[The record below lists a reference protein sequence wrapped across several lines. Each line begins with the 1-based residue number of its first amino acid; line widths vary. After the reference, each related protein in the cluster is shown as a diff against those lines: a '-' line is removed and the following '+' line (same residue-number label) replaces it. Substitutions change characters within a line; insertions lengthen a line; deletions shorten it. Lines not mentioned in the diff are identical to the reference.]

1 MRKGL
6 CYYLTMA
13 KQNILIVAGEAS
25 GELYA
30 SHLVRA
36 IKEKDPKVRFFGLGG
51 EKMRREGVELYFN
64 IVEIAVMG
72 YLEVARSLLKFKK
85 IFDGLLKEVDKA
97 PCDLAILVDYPD
109 FNLRLAKE
117 LKKRGIPVIYYIS
130 PQVWAWKKKR
140 LKTIK
145 EVVSRMIVI
154 FPFEEEIYKKEGIPV
169 SFPGNP
175 LLDIVTPAL
184 SRKELFNKFNIAPGR
199 YTVALLPGSRTSEVK
214 SHLPIM
220 LDTAKI
226 LKQQLNDIQ
235 FLILRS
241 ATVKEDVF
249 KDIMNNYQL
258 PLHLLSGMTYE
269 GVAASDFAI
278 VASGT
283 ATLETAILGTPMVLI
298 YKVAFLT
305 WALVRMLVKLP
316 YVGIVNILFQKKV
329 VPEFLQFDAKAKK
342 IAPVIIKALTEPEEL
357 EKMKAS
363 LLKVRTILGEK
374 GASQRAAKIILDFP
388 GSA

>member
-1 MRKGL
+1 
-6 CYYLTMA
+6 MA

-36 IKEKDPKVRFFGLGG
+36 IKEIDPKVRFFGLGG
-51 EKMRREGVELYFN
+51 ERMRSEGVELYCN

-72 YLEVARSLLKFKK
+72 YLEVAKSLLNFKK
-85 IFDGLLKEVDKA
+85 IFDGLLKKVDKS

-175 LLDIVTPAL
+175 LLDIVVPSL
-184 SRKELFNKFNIAPGR
+184 SKKELFNKFHIPGSR

-226 LKQQLNDIQ
+226 LKDRARDIE
-235 FLILRS
+235 FLVLRS
-241 ATVKEDVF
+241 PTVKEDVF
-249 KDIMNNYQL
+249 KDIIRNYQL
-258 PLHLLSGMTYE
+258 PLYLLSGATYE
-269 GVAASDFAI
+269 GIAASDFAI
-278 VASGT
+278 AASGT
-283 ATLETAILGTPMVLI
+283 ATLETAILGTPMVLM
-298 YKVAFLT
+298 YRVAFLT
-305 WALVRMLVKLP
+305 WVLVRLLVKLP
-316 YVGIVNILFQKKV
+316 YVGIVNILFKKKI
-329 VPEFLQFDAKAKK
+329 VPEFLQFDAKAER
-342 IAPVIIKALTEPEEL
+342 IAPVVIKALTEPEEL
-357 EKMKAS
+357 AQMKAS
-363 LLKVRTILGEK
+363 LLKVGSILGEK
-374 GASQRAAKIILDFP
+374 GASRRAAKIILDFP
-388 GSA
+388 ENA

>member
-1 MRKGL
+1 MGKGL

-36 IKEKDPKVRFFGLGG
+36 IKENDPKVRFFGLGG
-51 EKMRREGVELYFN
+51 EKMRSEGVELYCN

-72 YLEVARSLLKFKK
+72 YLEVAKSLLNFKK
-85 IFDGLLKEVDKA
+85 IFDGLLKKVDKS

-117 LKKRGIPVIYYIS
+117 LKKRNVPVIYYIS

-140 LKTIK
+140 LRTIK

-184 SRKELFNKFNIAPGR
+184 NKKELFNKFNLKPSR

-214 SHLPIM
+214 NHLPIM

-226 LKQQLNDIQ
+226 LKEQMRDIQ
-235 FLILRS
+235 FLVLRS
-241 ATVKEDVF
+241 TTVKEDIF
-249 KDIMNNYQL
+249 KDIINHYQL
-258 PLHLLSGMTYE
+258 PLHLLSGVTYE

-316 YVGIVNILFQKKV
+316 YVGIVNILFRKKV
-329 VPEFLQFDAKAKK
+329 VPEFLQFDAKAEI
-342 IAPVIIKALTEPEEL
+342 IAPVIIKALSEPEEL
-357 EKMKAS
+357 KKMKAS
-363 LLKVRTILGEK
+363 LLKVRTVLGEK
-374 GASQRAAKIILDFP
+374 GASRRAAKIILDFP